1 MRSLKTL
8 IKSAFL
14 RVPSW
19 QIICLYIRMVADS
32 LLGCAKIR
40 NSQACSYRRKKKIK
54 RRETIYSILVA
65 DDDKFFRDRLRDTF
79 EKAGYR
85 IQTVESGTAA
95 VRKVLKETIHLL
107 ILDIYMAGMDG
118 FETISLLK
126 RINPSLPIIVI
137 TGNTSLDV
145 ERKTRDKGIFYYFT
159 KPFDM
164 EEMKKV
170 VKLAIKT
177 YYARK
182 R

>member
-14 RVPSW
+14 RV
-19 QIICLYIRMVADS
+19 LYITMVADS

-85 IQTVESGTAA
+85 IQTESGTAA